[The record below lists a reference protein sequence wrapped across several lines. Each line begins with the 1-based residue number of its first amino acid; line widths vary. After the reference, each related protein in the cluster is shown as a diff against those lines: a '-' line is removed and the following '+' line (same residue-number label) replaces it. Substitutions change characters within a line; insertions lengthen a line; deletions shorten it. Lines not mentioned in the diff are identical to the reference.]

1 MATKRP
7 LPLPL
12 ADLRRSRTVTQVR
25 LAAALGVSQSEVSR
39 IERQHNVLVSTVHSY
54 VLALGGQ
61 LQLQVLFDDGEEVLL
76 HVVGPAAEE
85 RQLEVESQ

>member
-1 MATKRP
+1 MATQRRR
-7 LPLPL
+7 PLPL
-12 ADLRRSRTVTQVR
+12 ADLRRSRTVTQVH

-61 LQLQVLFDDGEEVLL
+61 LQLHVLFDDGEEVLL
-76 HVVGPAAEE
+76 HVIGPAA
-85 RQLEVESQ
+85 RTPARGQSQ